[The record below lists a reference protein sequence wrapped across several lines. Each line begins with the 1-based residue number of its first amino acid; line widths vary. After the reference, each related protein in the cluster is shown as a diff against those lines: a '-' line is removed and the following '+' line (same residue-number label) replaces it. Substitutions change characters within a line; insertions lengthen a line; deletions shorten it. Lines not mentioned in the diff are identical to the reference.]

1 MAETNGA
8 VFGGVAG
15 FLTLCGTIYAAINHK
30 HIRAKCCGHTFEMEI
45 DVNPI
50 EDLKHAATA
59 DKKKKKVHPEP
70 AEEPDTDNPEDT
82 IVHVKS
88 HPKEEE

>member
-1 MAETNGA
+1 MADTNGA
-8 VFGGVAG
+8 VFGGLAG

-30 HIRAKCCGHTFEMEI
+30 HIRAKCCGRTFEMEI

-50 EDLKHAATA
+50 EDLKKSAG

-70 AEEPDTDNPEDT
+70 AADDTE
-82 IVHVKS
+82 IEIKS
-88 HPKEEE
+88 HPTDPTEEE